1 MRLREL
7 ILLMVAFLSV
17 ALSATALSD
26 AGSDAKSV
34 SSSDTPLFDY
44 RYTQVAEDLGL
55 LKDGA
60 SESKLDYKS
69 IETASLTPIDE
80 SKKSACKLTIKQADI
95 DTMDVCQWDTEQ
107 TYFDSC
113 GNTCSDS
120 CGGCGQT
127 LGYTCM
133 DTCED
138 TCGGGC
144 GQTLGYTCLTT
155 CEDTCEDTCGGTCL
169 LSCQTC
175 VLSCGVD
182 TCGNTCSN
190 TCGGT
195 CGITCSNTCGGTC
208 GITCSNTCG
217 GTCGNTCS
225 NTCGSTCGI
234 TCRNTCFGTCSN
246 TCANTCARTCGNT
259 CYNTCLAT
267 CQMTCAQTCLRTCS
281 PTCSAT
287 CLATCGVKCAVP
299 VAAVQQGPDA
309 IPLAKYTA
317 TAPSAAEQNAQ
328 VSYDPAIQP
337 PALVYYLGTYVPW
350 IVFQQNFQGKEIYAW
365 IETDGGWDVLAK
377 APRGTWVR
385 ELIFVPSNG
394 NMIENKIGPDG
405 IGRSANFNPVV
416 AGYKYIWLYAENP
429 GAYISSFENGGLRS
443 NNVTL
448 IASL

>member
-7 ILLMVAFLSV
+7 LLLMVAFLSV

-26 AGSDAKSV
+26 TGSDAKSV

-60 SESKLDYKS
+60 SESKLNYES
-69 IETASLTPIDE
+69 IETASLTPIDA
-80 SKKSACKLTIKQADI
+80 SKKSACRLTIKQADI
-95 DTMDVCQWDTEQ
+95 DTMDVCQWETEQ
-107 TYFDSC
+107 TCFDSC

-133 DTCED
+133 VTCEDTCGD

-144 GQTLGYTCLTT
+144 GQTLGYTCMAT
-155 CEDTCEDTCGGTCL
+155 CEDTCADTCGGTCL

-175 VLSCGVD
+175 VLSCGAD
-182 TCGNTCSN
+182 TCGNTCGSTCSN

-208 GITCSNTCG
+208 GI
-217 GTCGNTCS
+217 TCS

-267 CQMTCAQTCLRTCS
+267 CQMTCAQTCL
-281 PTCSAT
+281 
-287 CLATCGVKCAVP
+287 ATCGAKCAVP
-299 VAAVQQGPDA
+299 VAAVQQGSDA
-309 IPLAKYTA
+309 IPTAKYTA
-317 TAPSAAEQNAQ
+317 TAPSAAEQNAL

-365 IETDGGWDVLAK
+365 IETDGGWDVVAK

-394 NMIENKIGPDG
+394 NMIANKIGPDG